1 MEEVLY
7 FRDTKSMQEGKRTTL
22 ETLVNENKSAEI
34 KVRNSSCRKAKYQ
47 AQQACEATGLWKL
60 RSRPEWLL

>member
-1 MEEVLY
+1 
-7 FRDTKSMQEGKRTTL
+7 MQEGKRTTL